1 MVDRRTLAA
10 AATGKSGAPRQV
22 SAEPKTDPA
31 VPSLKVVQDG
41 VGGARTPPT
50 GATWGAAGGP
60 VVVGA
65 IPQQPPGFLPR
76 PTLLK
81 QLNRVDWAGSV
92 VQVVT
97 GTPGVGK
104 TQLAAAYA
112 RAKLAAG
119 WRLVAW
125 VNAEDTGCL
134 LAGLAAVADA
144 AGLSDGGPRQDAAEA
159 GQAVRRQLEDDGERC
174 LLVFD
179 NVEAPDVVRPFL
191 PTAGAARVLITT
203 AQQSV
208 ADLGTTVPV
217 DVFSDQEALA
227 FLDGRTGL
235 GETGAAEVAAELG
248 HLPLAL
254 TQAAAVMNGQH
265 LAYGPYRERLRTMSV
280 SDHLTSEQD
289 QPYPEGVAEAVLL
302 SLDAIQTSDQ
312 TGVSARV
319 MAIMAVLSAAG
330 ARRDLLH
337 AAGRAGALAGG
348 GARVVPSAVDGA
360 LEQLVGRSLL
370 TFNLDGQIVIP
381 HRLIMRVVREALARR
396 GRLTVAY
403 RAAASVLLQRADTLV
418 RSRDRQG
425 VRDISQQV
433 TALLDHIA
441 RTTTEADAE
450 LSAVLLRLRFFSLY
464 CLIELGDSAP
474 RAIAVGESLTADLG
488 RVLGPGHPDTLTA
501 QNNLAAAYRDAGR
514 FGEAIPLF
522 EQTLAGRERA
532 LGAGHPDT
540 LTSQHNLAAAY
551 RDAGRF
557 GEAIPLFQRTLTAR
571 ERLLGPAHPSTM
583 NSVGNLANAYRDAGR
598 FTEAI
603 PLFQRTLT
611 ARERLLGPDHPS
623 TLRSRA
629 KLASAYRRTGQVT
642 KAIPLAKQT
651 LASRERTL
659 GPDDP
664 KTLGA
669 RNNLAEAYREAGR
682 LAEAIP
688 LFEQTLAACERTL
701 GPDDPR
707 TVAARNNL
715 TLAYNEA
722 GRAEEAVGSS
732 RSVDQ
737 VGGDFQDDGP

>member
-1 MVDRRTLAA
+1 MVDRRTLAV
-10 AATGKSGAPRQV
+10 AATGKDGAPRGV

-31 VPSLKVVQDG
+31 VPSLTVVQDG

-76 PTLLK
+76 PTLLR

-125 VNAEDTGCL
+125 VNAEDTDCL

-144 AGLSDGGPRQDAAEA
+144 AGLSDGSSRQDAAEA

-191 PTAGAARVLITT
+191 PAAGAARVLITT
-203 AQQSV
+203 TQQSV

-235 GETGAAEVAAELG
+235 GEAGAAEVAVELG

-265 LAYGPYRERLRTMSV
+265 LAYDPYRERLRTLSL
-280 SDHLTSEQD
+280 SEHLAPEQD

-348 GARVVPSAVDGA
+348 GGRVVPGAVDRA

-403 RAAASVLLQRADTLV
+403 RAAASVLLQRADALV

-441 RTTTEADAE
+441 RTTPEADAE

-522 EQTLAGRERA
+522 
-532 LGAGHPDT
+532 
-540 LTSQHNLAAAY
+540 
-551 RDAGRF
+551 
-557 GEAIPLFQRTLTAR
+557 
-571 ERLLGPAHPSTM
+571 
-583 NSVGNLANAYRDAGR
+583 
-598 FTEAI
+598 
-603 PLFQRTLT
+603 QRTLT
-611 ARERLLGPDHPS
+611 ARERLLGPDHPN

-642 KAIPLAKQT
+642 KAIPLAEQT

-659 GPDDP
+659 GADDP

-701 GPDDPR
+701 GADDPR

-715 TLAYNEA
+715 TLAYHEA
-722 GRAEEAVGSS
+722 GRTEEAVGSP

-737 VGGDFQDDGP
+737 VGGDFQGDGP

>member
-1 MVDRRTLAA
+1 MAA
-10 AATGKSGAPRQV
+10 ASGQGEAPRPAAAGPDAG
-22 SAEPKTDPA
+22 SAAPA
-31 VPSLKVVQDG
+31 LTVVQDG
-41 VGGARTPPT
+41 AAGAGAAQALGRT
-50 GATWGAAGGP
+50 AWGAARGP

-76 PTLLK
+76 PALLK
-81 QLNRVDWAGSV
+81 QLNRVDWSGSV

-125 VNAEDTGCL
+125 VDAEDAGCL

-144 AGLSDGGPRQDAAEA
+144 SGLSDGGSRQDAADVA
-159 GQAVRRQLEDDGERC
+159 QAVRRQLEADGERC

-179 NVEAPDVVRPFL
+179 NVLAPDVVRPFL
-191 PTAGAARVLITT
+191 PAAGAARVLITT
-203 AQQSV
+203 TQPSV

-235 GETGAAEVAAELG
+235 GEAGAAAVAAELG

-254 TQAAAVMNGQH
+254 TQAAAVISGQR
-265 LAYGPYRERLRTMSV
+265 LAYDPYRERLRTLSV
-280 SDHLTSEQD
+280 TEYLAPEQD
-289 QPYPEGVAEAVLL
+289 QPYPDGVAEAVLL
-302 SLDAIQTSDQ
+302 SLDAVQTSDQ
-312 TGVSARV
+312 TGVCARV
-319 MAIMAVLSAAG
+319 MAIMAALSAAG

-337 AAGRAGALAGG
+337 AAGRAGALADGG
-348 GARVVPSAVDGA
+348 RRVAPAAVDQA
-360 LEQLVGRSLL
+360 LEQLVDRSLL
-370 TFNLDGQIVIP
+370 TFNLDGQVVIP

-403 RAAASVLLQRADTLV
+403 RAAASVLLAHADALV
-418 RSRDRQG
+418 RSRDRQA

-433 TALLDHIA
+433 TALLDHVA
-441 RTTTEADAE
+441 RSAAGADEE

-474 RAIAVGESLTADLG
+474 RAIAVGEALTADLG

-514 FGEAIPLF
+514 FAEAIPLF
-522 EQTLAGRERA
+522 ELTLAARERA
-532 LGAGHPDT
+532 LGPSHPDT

-557 GEAIPLFQRTLTAR
+557 AEAISLFQRTLAAR
-571 ERLLGPAHPSTM
+571 EQLLGPSHPSTL
-583 NSVGNLANAYRDAGR
+583 NSAGNLANAYRDAGR
-598 FTEAI
+598 ITEAI
-603 PLFQRTLT
+603 PLFQRTLM
-611 ARERLLGPDHPS
+611 ARERLLGPDHPG
-623 TLRSRA
+623 TLRSRN
-629 KLASAYRRTGQVT
+629 KLASAYRRTGQVA
-642 KAIPLAKQT
+642 KAIPLAEQT
-651 LASRERTL
+651 LASRERVL
-659 GPDDP
+659 GADDP
-664 KTLGA
+664 KTLSA
-669 RNNLAEAYREAGR
+669 RHNLAEAYREAGR

-701 GPDDPR
+701 GADDPR
-707 TVAARNNL
+707 TQSARNNL
-715 TLAYNEA
+715 TLALTEA
-722 GRAEEAVGSS
+722 GRAAEAVGGPGSAG
-732 RSVDQ
+732 Q

>member
-1 MVDRRTLAA
+1 
-10 AATGKSGAPRQV
+10 
-22 SAEPKTDPA
+22 
-31 VPSLKVVQDG
+31 
-41 VGGARTPPT
+41 
-50 GATWGAAGGP
+50 
-60 VVVGA
+60 VGA

-76 PTLLK
+76 PALLK

-125 VNAEDTGCL
+125 VNAEDADSL

-144 AGLSDGGPRQDAAEA
+144 AGLSDGGSRPDAAEA
-159 GQAVRRQLEDDGERC
+159 GQAVRRQLEADGEHC

-179 NVEAPDVVRPFL
+179 NVETPDAVRPFL
-191 PTAGAARVLITT
+191 PVVGAARVLITT
-203 AQQSV
+203 TQQSV
-208 ADLGTTVPV
+208 ADLGTAVPV

-235 GETGAAEVAAELG
+235 GQAGATAVAVELG

-254 TQAAAVMNGQH
+254 TQAAAVMSGQD
-265 LAYGPYRERLRTMSV
+265 LPYDLYRDRLRTLS
-280 SDHLTSEQD
+280 LTEYLAPEQD
-289 QPYPEGVAEAVLL
+289 QPYPDGVAEAVLL
-302 SLDAIQTSDQ
+302 SLDAVQTLDP
-312 TGVSARV
+312 TGVCARV

-337 AAGRAGALAGG
+337 AAGRTGAL
-348 GARVVPSAVDGA
+348 VDGRGRVAPGVVDKA
-360 LEQLVGRSLL
+360 LEQLVDRSLL
-370 TFNLDGQIVIP
+370 TLNLDGQVVIP
-381 HRLIMRVVREALARR
+381 HRLIMRVVREALTRR
-396 GRLTVAY
+396 GRLTAAY
-403 RAAASVLLQRADTLV
+403 RAAGSVLLERADALV
-418 RSRDRQG
+418 RSRDRQA
-425 VRDISQQV
+425 VRDISLQV

-441 RTTTEADAE
+441 RSAAHADDE

-474 RAIAVGESLTADLG
+474 RAIAVGEALTADL
-488 RVLGPGHPDTLTA
+488 RRILGPGHPDTLTA

-514 FGEAIPLF
+514 FDEAIPLF
-522 EQTLAGRERA
+522 ERTLVARERA
-532 LGAGHPDT
+532 LGPAHPET

-557 GEAIPLFQRTLTAR
+557 DEAIPLFQRTLAAR

-583 NSVGNLANAYRDAGR
+583 NSLGNLANAYRDAGR
-598 FTEAI
+598 ITEAI
-603 PLFQRTLT
+603 PLFERTLA

-623 TLRSRA
+623 TLRSRN
-629 KLASAYRRTGQVT
+629 KLASAYRRTGQVD
-642 KAIPLAKQT
+642 KAIPLAEQT
-651 LASRERTL
+651 LASRERLL

-701 GPDDPR
+701 GADDPR
-707 TVAARNNL
+707 TQAARNNL
-715 TLAYNEA
+715 ALAQAEA
-722 GRAEEAVGSS
+722 GRAEEAAAVPE
-732 RSVDQ
+732 SVDQ
-737 VGGDFQDDGP
+737 VVGDFQHDGP